1 MAISESGRRV
11 RILGRGV
18 REIDRQLLYSA
29 AWLDDPRPGTDLRAR
44 VRVLDPAC
52 RARVT
57 QSSCREPS
65 GSGNAIT

>member
-1 MAISESGRRV
+1 MAISESDRKV

-29 AWLDDPRPGTDLRAR
+29 AWLDDPRPGTELKAR

-52 RARVT
+52 RARLR
-57 QSSCREPS
+57 QRSCREPS
-65 GSGNAIT
+65 GSGSAST